1 MDVDHTLVDLIGEGA
16 LAAVL
21 LSALPEGE
29 KPLIVGKPNQ
39 PLLDIAQ
46 AAYAP
51 PLSHLSTP
59 PCPS

>member
-1 MDVDHTLVDLIGEGA
+1 MLDTDELKGFVAFRRGLGEGA

-46 AAYAP
+46 AA
-51 PLSHLSTP
+51 
-59 PCPS
+59 

>member
-1 MDVDHTLVDLIGEGA
+1 MDADHTLLNLVGEGA

-51 PLSHLSTP
+51 PLSHLFTP
-59 PCPS
+59 LRPH